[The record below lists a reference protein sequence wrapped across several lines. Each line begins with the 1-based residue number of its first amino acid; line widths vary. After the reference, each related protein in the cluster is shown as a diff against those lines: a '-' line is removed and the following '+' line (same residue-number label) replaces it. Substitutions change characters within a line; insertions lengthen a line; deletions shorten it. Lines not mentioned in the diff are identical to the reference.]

1 MEALARAVMTQIPA
15 NAIDRQAV
23 CEVIG
28 RAESCRRSGK
38 GKEASRYLMQ
48 AGAALFKLQHEQ
60 AIAVAEQIFQQAVAM
75 AKRGDATEP
84 DYLRAV
90 LEGENMELG
99 DAYTWLGTCENKLG
113 KAADAEGHYKAAA
126 KAVEDEGVATYADKF
141 AHRVMLCRFRKDF
154 ERHAQ
159 LCDAWEDGIR
169 KAASDGDECTTALL
183 SATGIALQERASG
196 LSDAGKFVEAAELR
210 AGKFVECL
218 TRLQAHGLRP
228 KGETAIHNVYDS
240 VAALYLRA
248 KEPKVAIRYL
258 RKAVA
263 ATARTVSYA
272 DRFTPIGVQRGED
285 AKDWS
290 ELAWHPSL
298 LGSYKSK
305 AQDGDLSDVSVV
317 PIDPS
322 KVTEDDE
329 QIIQLLL
336 RVGDRWSIKK
346 GKNGPE
352 VTKGAND
359 VGQMLLTL
367 GNQLFVTQEYKEAER
382 PLLTASGMLQHDL
395 EMQGVALH
403 LLGASYFH
411 RAKTAQSDAQE
422 ITRKAAEAFAIA
434 AECKVGDGR
443 CTKPGAQQG
452 VSSLLFLGRC
462 LFELGQPAD
471 SEKVTAQAINIAR
484 QVLGDDAKE
493 TREAINAM
501 MQLKRQIG
509 GG

>member
-1 MEALARAVMTQIPA
+1 
-15 NAIDRQAV
+15 
-23 CEVIG
+23 
-28 RAESCRRSGK
+28 
-38 GKEASRYLMQ
+38 MQ

-84 DYLRAV
+84 EYLKAV

-126 KAVEDEGVATYADKF
+126 KAVEDEGVAPYADKF

-154 ERHAQ
+154 ARHKQ

-196 LSDAGKFVEAAELR
+196 LADEGKFVEAAELR

-218 TRLQAHGLRP
+218 TRLQAHGLRS
-228 KGETAIHNVYDS
+228 KGETSIHNVYDS

-248 KEPKVAIRYL
+248 NESAKAIEYL

-263 ATARTVSYA
+263 ATAREVSYA
-272 DRFTPIGVQRGED
+272 DRFTPIGVKRGED

-290 ELAWHPSL
+290 ELSWHPSL
-298 LGSYKSK
+298 LGSYTSN

-317 PIDPS
+317 PINPS
-322 KVTEDDE
+322 KVTADE
-329 QIIQLLL
+329 EEIIQLLL
-336 RVGDRWSIKK
+336 RVGDRWTVKK

-352 VTKGAND
+352 TTTGAGG

-367 GNQLFVTQEYKEAER
+367 GNQLFAAQRYDEAER
-382 PLLTASGMLQHDL
+382 PLLTAAGMLQHDL

-411 RAKTAQSDAQE
+411 RAKAAQADGQE
-422 ITRKAAEAFAIA
+422 LTRKAAESFAIA

-443 CTKPGAQQG
+443 CTRPGAQQG

-471 SEKVTAQAINIAR
+471 AEKVTAQAINIAR
-484 QVLGDDAKE
+484 QVLGDEANE

-501 MQLKRQIG
+501 MQLKRQLAG
-509 GG
+509 GGGG